1 MFSKLLI
8 FFIGFIVLTIEVNSA
23 ESWKP
28 VYIQP
33 EQLHISLGEQPTEIV
48 ATWTT
53 MEKTSDSICHYG
65 EESKQSFDYSS
76 RGYQQKFIDGGP
88 KKRHMYIHR
97 VYMKNLQPDTRY
109 IYHCGSENG
118 WSELFFFKTFPKGNE
133 WQPRF
138 VIYGDLGNDNAQTMS
153 MLQEEIQLGHHDLV
167 THVGDFAYDMHTD
180 NALVGDEFMRQIQPI
195 AAYVP
200 YQVMAGNHERDYN
213 YSNYNH
219 RFTMHSQG
227 EKEINNH
234 FWSYNIGPVHLIA
247 INTDFWEHIQYG
259 THMIENQFKWLEQ
272 DLKRANEPE
281 NRKKQPWIIT
291 MGHHPLYYQ
300 ATRPDN
306 KIRIG
311 NEQLPGLEPLL
322 YKYGVDLS
330 FWAHDHIYTRF
341 LPVYNEKIFNG
352 TRQDPYFNPKSPV
365 HIITGSAG
373 CREFVT
379 PVHSNPNPY
388 TAYVSNDYGYTY
400 MTVLNETHIQLRQIS
415 RNQMGKIIDEFML
428 VKEKHGPEAWLY

>member
-1 MFSKLLI
+1 
-8 FFIGFIVLTIEVNSA
+8 
-23 ESWKP
+23 
-28 VYIQP
+28 
-33 EQLHISLGEQPTEIV
+33 
-48 ATWTT
+48 
-53 MEKTSDSICHYG
+53 
-65 EESKQSFDYSS
+65 
-76 RGYQQKFIDGGP
+76 
-88 KKRHMYIHR
+88 
-97 VYMKNLQPDTRY
+97 
-109 IYHCGSENG
+109 
-118 WSELFFFKTFPKGNE
+118 
-133 WQPRF
+133 
-138 VIYGDLGNDNAQTMS
+138 
-153 MLQEEIQLGHHDLV
+153 
-167 THVGDFAYDMHTD
+167 
-180 NALVGDEFMRQIQPI
+180 
-195 AAYVP
+195 
-200 YQVMAGNHERDYN
+200 
-213 YSNYNH
+213 
-219 RFTMHSQG
+219 MHSQG

-300 ATRPDN
+300 ATHPDN

-379 PVHSNPNPY
+379 PVHKNPNPY

-415 RNQMGKIIDEFML
+415 RNQMGKVIDEFML